1 LIIVSPGQGKRQ
13 NQEEKTMKSN
23 FVRSIVFASA
33 ALVLG
38 ATAYAQTSA
47 KMVADIGFS
56 FRSNS
61 SELPAGRYTVTM
73 NSMSGTPVFLI
84 SNAALGR
91 SVWVTGTFQLGPKPH
106 TAPHLTFRCGS
117 VTCALSEIWMGE
129 SDPGHQAPKV
139 KLTPGEKERLAVVP
153 MTVGSKAD

>member
-1 LIIVSPGQGKRQ
+1 
-13 NQEEKTMKSN
+13 MKST

-38 ATAYAQTSA
+38 VAAYAQATQ

-56 FRSNS
+56 FRSVS

-73 NSMSGTPVFLI
+73 TNTTGNPVFHI
-84 SNAALGR
+84 YNRASGK
-91 SVWVTGTFQLGPKPH
+91 SVLVGATYHLSPKPH
-106 TAPHLTFRCGS
+106 TAPHLTFRCDS
-117 VTCALSEIWMGE
+117 VTCALSEIWIGE
-129 SDPGHQAPKV
+129 GEPGYHAPKV

-153 MTVGSKAD
+153 LTFGSKAD